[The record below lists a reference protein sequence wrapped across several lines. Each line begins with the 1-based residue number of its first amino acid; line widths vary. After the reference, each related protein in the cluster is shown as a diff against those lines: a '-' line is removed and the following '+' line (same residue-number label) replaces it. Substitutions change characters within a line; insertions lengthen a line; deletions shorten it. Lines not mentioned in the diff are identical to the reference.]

1 MVFFI
6 SFKNYTEMFL
16 FCLLYANI
24 CMMSVLLAHLA
35 KDHVSYC
42 HHLAF
47 VVRRR
52 PSVIRRK
59 RLTTFKSSPLKPLNQ
74 IKPNLAGMIR
84 QWVPFKIV
92 SDRSALHSRWLL
104 EIEISSIVHCCFITN
119 LNEIKFQLQ
128 LHDTEQFIV

>member
-35 KDHVSYC
+35 KGQVSYC
-42 HHLAF
+42 HDLAS

-52 PSVIRRK
+52 PSVVRRK
-59 RLTTFKSSPLKPLNQ
+59 RLSTFKSSPLKPQNQ
-74 IKPNLAGMIR
+74 IKPNLAGMI
-84 QWVPFKIV
+84 
-92 SDRSALHSRWLL
+92 L
-104 EIEISSIVHCCFITN
+104 
-119 LNEIKFQLQ
+119 
-128 LHDTEQFIV
+128 